1 MHSFSVF
8 RIIGSGQTGYRIV
21 NIQVPIM
28 PSGNDFPIHLPVG
41 TNRDKEV
48 GGKLQKE
55 SCPLFAGTVPAKDIL
70 VRTGVPEVA
79 FAFGL
84 ATKDG
89 VKQRRGLRRLFYG
102 EALGNICH
110 SLKTFPSV
118 PRDSGASF
126 RQSGAHHP
134 DVCVRQPHGGFPRNG
149 QRQWRARA

>member
-1 MHSFSVF
+1 
-8 RIIGSGQTGYRIV
+8 
-21 NIQVPIM
+21 M

-84 ATKDG
+84 AQRMESNSAEVCG
-89 VKQRRGLRRLFYG
+89 VFFMGKLSEYL
-102 EALGNICH
+102 
-110 SLKTFPSV
+110 P
-118 PRDSGASF
+118 
-126 RQSGAHHP
+126 
-134 DVCVRQPHGGFPRNG
+134 
-149 QRQWRARA
+149 